1 MPPAFDV
8 LGIGEN
14 SLDEVYRLP
23 SFPQPGTATAK
34 MQVCDRVRLPG
45 GQVATAMT
53 ACAAWGLRTAYL
65 GVFGDDE
72 HGRVVRTALAQ
83 RGVDVSS
90 APVRAGANRHAAIL
104 VDERTGDRVV
114 LWDREPAMK
123 LLPEDLLLPLVA
135 GARLVHVDDT
145 EAAVALRASSL
156 AREAGAI
163 VTSDIESTDDSAV
176 ELISAVS
183 VAIFAS
189 HVPQLLTGETDPG
202 RALRALRQRH
212 GAMLCVT
219 RGEHGSMLLTGDR
232 LYEAPAFSVTAVD
245 TTGAGD
251 IFRAGMIYALLRGE
265 RPDRM
270 LRWGNAAAALAC
282 TRHGAMDSVPSLE
295 QVHALVGS

>member
-1 MPPAFDV
+1 MAAFDV

-34 MQVCDRVRLPG
+34 MQVRERLRLPG
-45 GQVATAMT
+45 GQVATAMS
-53 ACAAWGLRTAYL
+53 ACATWGLRTAYL

-72 HGRVVRTALAQ
+72 HGQMIRTALTQ

-104 VDERTGDRVV
+104 VDERSGDRVV
-114 LWDREPAMK
+114 LWDREPAMA
-123 LLPEDLLLPLVA
+123 LRPEDVLPAFVA

-145 EAAVALRASSL
+145 NVAVALRASRL
-156 AREAGAI
+156 AREAGAL
-163 VTSDIESTDDSAV
+163 VTTDIESTDAAIA
-176 ELISAVS
+176 ELMPSVS

-189 HVPQLLTGETDPG
+189 HVPQVLTGETDPA

-212 GAMLCVT
+212 EAMLCVT
-219 RGEHGSMLLTGDR
+219 RGEHGSMLLDGDC
-232 LYEAPAFSVTAVD
+232 LYEAPAFPVTAVD

-251 IFRAGMIYALLRGE
+251 IFRAGMMYALLRGE
-265 RPDRM
+265 QPEM
-270 LRWGNAAAALAC
+270 LLRWGNAAAALAC
-282 TRHGAMDSVPSLE
+282 TRRGAMDSVPSLE
-295 QVHALVGS
+295 QVQALVGR

>member
-1 MPPAFDV
+1 MSRFDV

-34 MQVCDRVRLPG
+34 MQVRDRARLPG
-45 GQVATAMT
+45 GQVATAMS
-53 ACAAWGLRTAYL
+53 ACAAWGLRAAYL

-72 HGRVVRTALAQ
+72 HGGAVRSALLQ

-114 LWDREPAMK
+114 LWDRVPAMTV
-123 LLPEDLLLPLVA
+123 LPEDVLPALVA
-135 GARLVHVDDT
+135 SARLVHVDDT
-145 EAAVALRASSL
+145 DAAVALRASSL
-156 AREAGAI
+156 AREAGRL
-163 VTSDIESTDDSAV
+163 VTSDIESTDASTS
-176 ELISAVS
+176 ELISSVS

-189 HVPQLLTGETDPG
+189 HVPQALTGETDPV

-212 GAMLCVT
+212 DAMLCMT
-219 RGEHGSMLLTGDR
+219 NGEHGSMLLAGDS
-232 LYEAPAFSVTAVD
+232 LYEVPAFPVKAVD

-265 RPDRM
+265 EPGM
-270 LRWGNAAAALAC
+270 LLRWGNAAAALAC
-282 TRHGAMDSVPSLE
+282 TRRGAMDSVPSLK
-295 QVHALVGS
+295 QVEELVRN